1 MSLDS
6 SVWDI
11 WVINL
16 TWVNY
21 NNSSIIWSTVDE
33 VKWYLSVVLWAHCHT
48 DNSSWLS
55 YYELWFLKSN
65 NWVIE
70 LSTLN
75 LWIWKILH
83 YYDDGVIIW
92 DSWIARVDFN
102 TLERKKI
109 NFSRIF
115 WNIQEKIEYRT
126 DGECKKII
134 IGQITYYITPDLH
147 ITTEND

>member
-6 SVWDI
+6 FAWHDCDI
-11 WVINL
+11 NF
-16 TWVNY
+16 TWVSY
-21 NNSSIIWSTVDE
+21 ISSSIIWSAIND
-33 VKWYLSVVLWAHCHT
+33 VKWYLNAVLWNHCHT
-48 DNSSWLS
+48 DNASWLS
-55 YYELWFLKSN
+55 YYELWFLKSK

-102 TLERKKI
+102 TLERKKT
-109 NFSRIF
+109 NFTRIF
-115 WNIQEKIEYRT
+115 LNTQEKIEYRSV
-126 DGECKKII
+126 GENKKII
-134 IGQITYYITPDLH
+134 IGDTIYFISPDLH
-147 ITTEND
+147 ITTNHD